1 MAGNSLGTIFSI
13 TTWGESHGPAL
24 GVIIDGCPPN
34 ISLSVKDI
42 QKELDRRKPVD
53 PKISTTRKESDKVEI
68 LSGVFNGKTTGTP
81 ISVVIFNED
90 TRSQDYEKIKNSFR
104 PGHADFTYEMKYGIR
119 DYRGGGRSSGRE
131 TGSRVIAGAIAGK
144 VLKSLPQTKDLQVY
158 GHTIQV
164 GDIHTDSYY
173 TAKNLDRKF
182 IEKNPLR
189 CASKKAFKEM
199 YSLVEKI
206 QKEGDSIGAVIE
218 IIIENPPIGLGEP
231 VFDKLNADLAKA
243 FMSIG
248 AVKGV
253 EFGLGFEV
261 ACMKGSENNDQM
273 IVNKKGKITFTS
285 NNSGGILGGISNGNT
300 IIARLA
306 IKPTPSIAHL
316 QHTVTSSGQ
325 KTGIQVHGRHDVCL
339 APRIIVV
346 AEAMAK
352 TVILDHVLRMK

>member
-1 MAGNSLGTIFSI
+1 MAGNSIGTIFAV

-24 GVIIDGCPPN
+24 GVIVDGCPSN
-34 ISLSVKDI
+34 ISLSTEDI

-53 PKISTTRKESDKVEI
+53 PKISTTRKEADKVEI

-81 ISVVIFNED
+81 ISVLIKNED
-90 TRSQDYEKIKNSFR
+90 ANPNAYEKIKNSFR
-104 PGHADFTYEMKYGIR
+104 PGHADFTYEMKYGVR

-131 TGSRVIAGAIAGK
+131 TVSRVIAGAIAGK
-144 VLKSLPQTKDLQVY
+144 VLESMPKTKDLQVY
-158 GHTIQV
+158 GHTIQI
-164 GDIHTDSYY
+164 GDIHADSYY
-173 TAKNLDRKF
+173 TARDFDRKF

-189 CASKKAFKEM
+189 CANKKAFEEM

-206 QKEGDSIGAVIE
+206 RSEGDSIGAIIE
-218 IIIENPPIGLGEP
+218 IIIENPPVGLGEP
-231 VFDKLNADLAKA
+231 VFDKLEADLAKA

-261 ACMKGSENNDQM
+261 ACMKGSENNDLM
-273 IVNKKGKITFTS
+273 TVNKKGEITFTS

-300 IIARLA
+300 IIIRLA
-306 IKPTPSIAHL
+306 IKPTPSIAKL
-316 QHTVTSSGQ
+316 QHTITSSG
-325 KTGIQVHGRHDVCL
+325 KNTEIQVLGRHDACL

-352 TVILDHVLRMK
+352 ITLLDHVLRLK